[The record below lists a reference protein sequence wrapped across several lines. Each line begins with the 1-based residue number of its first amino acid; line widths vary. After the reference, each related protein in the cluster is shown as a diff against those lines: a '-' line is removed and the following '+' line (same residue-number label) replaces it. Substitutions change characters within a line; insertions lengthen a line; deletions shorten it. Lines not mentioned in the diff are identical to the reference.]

1 MKYEILNQ
9 DADLSLIQRLLAVR
23 NVADDLARF
32 LNPRFSDYR

>member
-23 NVADDLARF
+23 NVADDPAHF
-32 LNPRFSDYR
+32 LNPRFSEYR